1 MYIYHNIL
9 HNRRTFMISKKYS
22 SMLNNTSI
30 IREFAQYASK
40 RAAEIGAEN
49 VFNYT
54 IGNPSVPTTDD
65 FNKGLIDLIQNED
78 SLALHGYSPTL
89 TIYSVRKAVAES
101 LNRRFGM
108 EYVPEDIFMTSGA
121 AGALAHA
128 IRCVTEPGDEVI
140 TFAPYFPEYV
150 PYVDGTGAVLK
161 VVPADITSFQ
171 INFDAFLE
179 MMNPNVQAILINSPN
194 NPSGIVYSTETITH
208 LAQILTEKQEEYGHD
223 IYLIS
228 DEPYREIVFE
238 GTDSPFISKF
248 YDNTICCYS
257 FSKSL
262 SLPGERIGYVVVPN
276 EVENA
281 DQVIDGM
288 EAEIPQAMYDVRM
301 DELVN
306 DFAFRMEQQGLRLE
320 DYLKYMGQ
328 SVDQFRASFM
338 PQAEKQVKIRL
349 ALEAVAAAENIVA
362 SEEDVDAEIKRIA
375 DQYKMEEKQVRD
387 VVNMDDLKNDLAVT
401 KAIDFIKSHANIV
414 EKAAEAEK
422 AADAE

>member
-89 TIYSVRKAVAES
+89 TIYSVRKAVADS

-262 SLPGERIGYVVVPN
+262 SLPGERIGYVAVNPKCKDAELIINMCGQVSRFTGHNCPSSLIQLGVAKVLDETSDLSIYEKNKNILYKELTAMGYECVEPGGTFYMFPKTPIADANEFCNMTAHELDLILVPG
-276 EVENA
+276 
-281 DQVIDGM
+281 D
-288 EAEIPQAMYDVRM
+288 
-301 DELVN
+301 
-306 DFAFRMEQQGLRLE
+306 
-320 DYLKYMGQ
+320 
-328 SVDQFRASFM
+328 SFM
-338 PQAEKQVKIRL
+338 CPGHMRL
-349 ALEAVAAAENIVA
+349 AYCTTTDMVERSLPLFE
-362 SEEDVDAEIKRIA
+362 
-375 DQYKMEEKQVRD
+375 
-387 VVNMDDLKNDLAVT
+387 
-401 KAIDFIKSHANIV
+401 KAIKMC
-414 EKAAEAEK
+414 K
-422 AADAE
+422 

>member
-1 MYIYHNIL
+1 
-9 HNRRTFMISKKYS
+9 MISKKYS

-89 TIYSVRKAVAES
+89 TIYSVRKAVADS

-208 LAQILTEKQEEYGHD
+208 LAQILTEKQKEYGHD

-262 SLPGERIGYVVVPN
+262 SLPGERIGYVAVNPKCKDAELIIKMCGQVSRFTGHNCPSSLIQLGVAKVLDETSDLSIYEKNKNILYKELTAMGYECVEPGGTFYMFPKTPIADANEFCNMTAHELDLILVPG
-276 EVENA
+276 
-281 DQVIDGM
+281 D
-288 EAEIPQAMYDVRM
+288 
-301 DELVN
+301 
-306 DFAFRMEQQGLRLE
+306 
-320 DYLKYMGQ
+320 
-328 SVDQFRASFM
+328 SFM
-338 PQAEKQVKIRL
+338 CPGHMRL
-349 ALEAVAAAENIVA
+349 AYCTTTDMVERSLPLFE
-362 SEEDVDAEIKRIA
+362 
-375 DQYKMEEKQVRD
+375 
-387 VVNMDDLKNDLAVT
+387 
-401 KAIDFIKSHANIV
+401 KAIKMC
-414 EKAAEAEK
+414 K
-422 AADAE
+422 

>member
-1 MYIYHNIL
+1 
-9 HNRRTFMISKKYS
+9 MISKKYS

-78 SLALHGYSPTL
+78 SLTLHGYSPTL
-89 TIYSVRKAVAES
+89 TIYSVRKAVADS

-194 NPSGIVYSTETITH
+194 NPSGIVYSTETITR

-262 SLPGERIGYVVVPN
+262 SLPGERIGYVAVNPKCKDAELIINMCGQVSRFTGHNCPSSLIQLGVAKVLDETSDLSIYEKNKNILYKEVTAMGYECVEPGGTFYMFPKTPIADANEFCNMTAHELDLILVPG
-276 EVENA
+276 
-281 DQVIDGM
+281 D
-288 EAEIPQAMYDVRM
+288 
-301 DELVN
+301 
-306 DFAFRMEQQGLRLE
+306 
-320 DYLKYMGQ
+320 
-328 SVDQFRASFM
+328 SFM
-338 PQAEKQVKIRL
+338 CPGHMRL
-349 ALEAVAAAENIVA
+349 AYCTTTDMVERSLPLFE
-362 SEEDVDAEIKRIA
+362 
-375 DQYKMEEKQVRD
+375 
-387 VVNMDDLKNDLAVT
+387 
-401 KAIDFIKSHANIV
+401 KAIKMC
-414 EKAAEAEK
+414 K
-422 AADAE
+422 

>member
-1 MYIYHNIL
+1 
-9 HNRRTFMISKKYS
+9 MISKKYS

-89 TIYSVRKAVAES
+89 TIYSVRKAVADS

-194 NPSGIVYSTETITH
+194 NPSGIVYSTETITR
-208 LAQILTEKQEEYGHD
+208 LAQILSEKQEEYGHD

-262 SLPGERIGYVVVPN
+262 SLPGERIGYVAVNPKCKDAELIINMCGQVSRFTGHNCPSSLIQLGVAKVLDETSDLSIYEKNKNILYKELTAMGYECVEPGGTFYMFPKTPIADANAFCNMTAHELDLILVPG
-276 EVENA
+276 
-281 DQVIDGM
+281 D
-288 EAEIPQAMYDVRM
+288 
-301 DELVN
+301 
-306 DFAFRMEQQGLRLE
+306 
-320 DYLKYMGQ
+320 
-328 SVDQFRASFM
+328 SFM
-338 PQAEKQVKIRL
+338 CPGHMRL
-349 ALEAVAAAENIVA
+349 AYCTTTDMVERSLPLFE
-362 SEEDVDAEIKRIA
+362 
-375 DQYKMEEKQVRD
+375 
-387 VVNMDDLKNDLAVT
+387 
-401 KAIDFIKSHANIV
+401 KAIKMC
-414 EKAAEAEK
+414 K
-422 AADAE
+422 

>member
-1 MYIYHNIL
+1 
-9 HNRRTFMISKKYS
+9 MISKKYS

-78 SLALHGYSPTL
+78 SLTLHGYSPTL
-89 TIYSVRKAVAES
+89 TIYSVRKAVADS

-194 NPSGIVYSTETITH
+194 NPSGIVYSTETITR
-208 LAQILTEKQEEYGHD
+208 LAQILTDKQEEYGHD

-262 SLPGERIGYVVVPN
+262 SLPGERIGYVAVNPKCKDAELIINMCGQVSRFTGHNCPSSLIQLGVAKVLDETSDLSIYEKNKNILYKELTAMGYECVEPGGTFYMFPKTPIADANEFCNMTAHELDLILVPG
-276 EVENA
+276 
-281 DQVIDGM
+281 D
-288 EAEIPQAMYDVRM
+288 
-301 DELVN
+301 
-306 DFAFRMEQQGLRLE
+306 
-320 DYLKYMGQ
+320 
-328 SVDQFRASFM
+328 SFM
-338 PQAEKQVKIRL
+338 CPGHMRL
-349 ALEAVAAAENIVA
+349 AYCTTTDMVERSLPLFE
-362 SEEDVDAEIKRIA
+362 
-375 DQYKMEEKQVRD
+375 
-387 VVNMDDLKNDLAVT
+387 
-401 KAIDFIKSHANIV
+401 KAIKMC
-414 EKAAEAEK
+414 K
-422 AADAE
+422 

>member
-1 MYIYHNIL
+1 
-9 HNRRTFMISKKYS
+9 MISKKYS
-22 SMLNNTSI
+22 AMLNNTSI

-161 VVPADITSFQ
+161 VVPADTTSFQ
-171 INFDAFLE
+171 INFDAFLD

-194 NPSGIVYSTETITH
+194 NPSGIVYSTETITR
-208 LAQILTEKQEEYGHD
+208 LAQILSEKQEEYGHD

-262 SLPGERIGYVVVPN
+262 SLPGERIGYVAVNPKCKDAELIINMCGQVSRFTGHNCPSSLIQLGVAKVLDETSDLSIYEKNKNILYKELTAMGYECVEPGGTFYMFPKTPIADANGFCNMTAHELDLILVPG
-276 EVENA
+276 
-281 DQVIDGM
+281 D
-288 EAEIPQAMYDVRM
+288 
-301 DELVN
+301 
-306 DFAFRMEQQGLRLE
+306 
-320 DYLKYMGQ
+320 
-328 SVDQFRASFM
+328 SFM
-338 PQAEKQVKIRL
+338 CPGHMRL
-349 ALEAVAAAENIVA
+349 AYCTTTDMVERSLPLFE
-362 SEEDVDAEIKRIA
+362 
-375 DQYKMEEKQVRD
+375 
-387 VVNMDDLKNDLAVT
+387 
-401 KAIDFIKSHANIV
+401 KAIKMC
-414 EKAAEAEK
+414 K
-422 AADAE
+422 

>member
-1 MYIYHNIL
+1 
-9 HNRRTFMISKKYS
+9 MISKKYS

-194 NPSGIVYSTETITH
+194 NPSGIVYSTETITR
-208 LAQILTEKQEEYGHD
+208 LAQILSEKQEEYGHD

-262 SLPGERIGYVVVPN
+262 SLPGERIGYVAVNPKCRDAELIINMCGQVSRFTGHNCPSSLIQLGVAKVLDETSDLSIYEKNKNILYKELTAMGYECVEPGGTFYMFPKTPIADANEFCNMTAHELDLILVPG
-276 EVENA
+276 
-281 DQVIDGM
+281 D
-288 EAEIPQAMYDVRM
+288 
-301 DELVN
+301 
-306 DFAFRMEQQGLRLE
+306 
-320 DYLKYMGQ
+320 
-328 SVDQFRASFM
+328 SFM
-338 PQAEKQVKIRL
+338 CPGHMRL
-349 ALEAVAAAENIVA
+349 AYCTTTDMVERSLPLFE
-362 SEEDVDAEIKRIA
+362 
-375 DQYKMEEKQVRD
+375 
-387 VVNMDDLKNDLAVT
+387 
-401 KAIDFIKSHANIV
+401 KAIKMC
-414 EKAAEAEK
+414 K
-422 AADAE
+422 

>member
-1 MYIYHNIL
+1 
-9 HNRRTFMISKKYS
+9 MISKKYS

-65 FNKGLIDLIQNED
+65 FNKGLIVLIQNED

-194 NPSGIVYSTETITH
+194 NPSGIVYSTETITR

-262 SLPGERIGYVVVPN
+262 SLPGERIGYVAVNPKCKDAELIINMCGQVSRFTGHNCPSSLIQLGVAKVLDETSDLSIYEKNKNILYKELTAMGYECVEPGGTFYMFPKTPIADANEFCNMTAHELDLILVPG
-276 EVENA
+276 
-281 DQVIDGM
+281 D
-288 EAEIPQAMYDVRM
+288 
-301 DELVN
+301 
-306 DFAFRMEQQGLRLE
+306 
-320 DYLKYMGQ
+320 
-328 SVDQFRASFM
+328 SFM
-338 PQAEKQVKIRL
+338 CPGHMRL
-349 ALEAVAAAENIVA
+349 AYCTTTDMVERSLPLFE
-362 SEEDVDAEIKRIA
+362 
-375 DQYKMEEKQVRD
+375 
-387 VVNMDDLKNDLAVT
+387 
-401 KAIDFIKSHANIV
+401 KAIEMCK
-414 EKAAEAEK
+414 
-422 AADAE
+422 

>member
-1 MYIYHNIL
+1 
-9 HNRRTFMISKKYS
+9 MISKKYS

-194 NPSGIVYSTETITH
+194 NPSGIVYSTETITR
-208 LAQILTEKQEEYGHD
+208 LAQILSEKQEEYGHD

-262 SLPGERIGYVVVPN
+262 SLPGERIGYVAVNPKCKDAELIINMCGQVSRFTGHNCPSSLIQLGVAKVLDETSDLSIYEKNKNILYKELTAMGYECVEPGGTFYMFPKTPIADANEFCNMTAHELDLILVPG
-276 EVENA
+276 
-281 DQVIDGM
+281 D
-288 EAEIPQAMYDVRM
+288 
-301 DELVN
+301 
-306 DFAFRMEQQGLRLE
+306 
-320 DYLKYMGQ
+320 
-328 SVDQFRASFM
+328 SFM
-338 PQAEKQVKIRL
+338 CPGHMRL
-349 ALEAVAAAENIVA
+349 AYCTTTDMVERSLPLFE
-362 SEEDVDAEIKRIA
+362 
-375 DQYKMEEKQVRD
+375 
-387 VVNMDDLKNDLAVT
+387 
-401 KAIDFIKSHANIV
+401 KAIEMCK
-414 EKAAEAEK
+414 
-422 AADAE
+422 

>member
-1 MYIYHNIL
+1 
-9 HNRRTFMISKKYS
+9 MISKKYS

-89 TIYSVRKAVAES
+89 TIYSVRKAVADS

-108 EYVPEDIFMTSGA
+108 EYIPEDIFMTSGA

-194 NPSGIVYSTETITH
+194 NPSGIVYSTETITR

-262 SLPGERIGYVVVPN
+262 SLPGERIGYVAVNPKCKDAELIINMCGQVSRFTGHNCPSSLIQLGVAKVLDETSDLSIYEKNKNILYKELTAMGYECVEPGGTFYMFPKTPIADANEFCNMTAHELDLILVPG
-276 EVENA
+276 
-281 DQVIDGM
+281 D
-288 EAEIPQAMYDVRM
+288 
-301 DELVN
+301 
-306 DFAFRMEQQGLRLE
+306 
-320 DYLKYMGQ
+320 
-328 SVDQFRASFM
+328 SFM
-338 PQAEKQVKIRL
+338 CPGHMRL
-349 ALEAVAAAENIVA
+349 AYCTTTDMVERSLPLFE
-362 SEEDVDAEIKRIA
+362 
-375 DQYKMEEKQVRD
+375 
-387 VVNMDDLKNDLAVT
+387 
-401 KAIDFIKSHANIV
+401 KAIKMC
-414 EKAAEAEK
+414 K
-422 AADAE
+422 

>member
-1 MYIYHNIL
+1 
-9 HNRRTFMISKKYS
+9 MISKKYS

-89 TIYSVRKAVAES
+89 TIYSVRKAVADS

-179 MMNPNVQAILINSPN
+179 MLNPNVQAILINSPN

-262 SLPGERIGYVVVPN
+262 SLPGERIGYVAVNPKCKDAELIINMCGQVSRFTGHNCPSSLIQLGVAKVLDETSDLSIYEKNKNILYKELTAMGYECVEPGGTFYMFPKTPIADANEFCNMTAHELDLILVPG
-276 EVENA
+276 
-281 DQVIDGM
+281 D
-288 EAEIPQAMYDVRM
+288 
-301 DELVN
+301 
-306 DFAFRMEQQGLRLE
+306 
-320 DYLKYMGQ
+320 
-328 SVDQFRASFM
+328 SFM
-338 PQAEKQVKIRL
+338 CPGHMRL
-349 ALEAVAAAENIVA
+349 AYCTTTDMVERSLPLFE
-362 SEEDVDAEIKRIA
+362 
-375 DQYKMEEKQVRD
+375 
-387 VVNMDDLKNDLAVT
+387 
-401 KAIDFIKSHANIV
+401 KAIKMC
-414 EKAAEAEK
+414 K
-422 AADAE
+422 

>member
-1 MYIYHNIL
+1 
-9 HNRRTFMISKKYS
+9 MISKKYS

-78 SLALHGYSPTL
+78 SLTLHGYSPTL
-89 TIYSVRKAVAES
+89 TIYSVRKAVADS

-194 NPSGIVYSTETITH
+194 NPSGIVYSTETITR

-262 SLPGERIGYVVVPN
+262 SLPGERIGYVAVNPKCKDAELIINMCGQVSRFTGHNCPSSLIQLGVARVLDETSDLSIYEKNKNILYKELTAMGYECVEPGGTFYMFPKTPIADANEFCNMTAHELDLILVPG
-276 EVENA
+276 
-281 DQVIDGM
+281 D
-288 EAEIPQAMYDVRM
+288 
-301 DELVN
+301 
-306 DFAFRMEQQGLRLE
+306 
-320 DYLKYMGQ
+320 
-328 SVDQFRASFM
+328 SFM
-338 PQAEKQVKIRL
+338 CPGHMRL
-349 ALEAVAAAENIVA
+349 AYCTTTDMVERSLPLFE
-362 SEEDVDAEIKRIA
+362 
-375 DQYKMEEKQVRD
+375 
-387 VVNMDDLKNDLAVT
+387 
-401 KAIDFIKSHANIV
+401 KAIKM
-414 EKAAEAEK
+414 
-422 AADAE
+422 

>member
-1 MYIYHNIL
+1 
-9 HNRRTFMISKKYS
+9 MISKKYS

-179 MMNPNVQAILINSPN
+179 MMNPNVQAIIINSPN

-262 SLPGERIGYVVVPN
+262 SLPGERIGYVAVNPKCKDAELIINMCGQVSRFTGHNCPSSLIQLGVARVLDETSDLSIYEKNKNILYKELTAMGYECVEPGGTFYMFPKTPIADANEFCNMTAHELDLILVPG
-276 EVENA
+276 
-281 DQVIDGM
+281 D
-288 EAEIPQAMYDVRM
+288 
-301 DELVN
+301 
-306 DFAFRMEQQGLRLE
+306 
-320 DYLKYMGQ
+320 
-328 SVDQFRASFM
+328 SFM
-338 PQAEKQVKIRL
+338 CPGHMRL
-349 ALEAVAAAENIVA
+349 AYCTTTDMVERSLPLFE
-362 SEEDVDAEIKRIA
+362 
-375 DQYKMEEKQVRD
+375 
-387 VVNMDDLKNDLAVT
+387 
-401 KAIDFIKSHANIV
+401 KAIKMC
-414 EKAAEAEK
+414 K
-422 AADAE
+422 

>member
-1 MYIYHNIL
+1 
-9 HNRRTFMISKKYS
+9 MISKKYS

-140 TFAPYFPEYV
+140 SFAPYFPEYV

-194 NPSGIVYSTETITH
+194 NPSGIVYSTETITR
-208 LAQILTEKQEEYGHD
+208 LAQILSEKQEEYGHD

-262 SLPGERIGYVVVPN
+262 SLPGERIGYVAVNPKCKDAELIINMCGQVSRFTGHNCPSSLIQLGVAKVLDETSDLSIYEKNKNILYKELTAMGYECVEPGGTFYMFPKTPIADANEFCNMTAHELDLILVPG
-276 EVENA
+276 
-281 DQVIDGM
+281 D
-288 EAEIPQAMYDVRM
+288 
-301 DELVN
+301 
-306 DFAFRMEQQGLRLE
+306 
-320 DYLKYMGQ
+320 
-328 SVDQFRASFM
+328 SFM
-338 PQAEKQVKIRL
+338 CPGHMRL
-349 ALEAVAAAENIVA
+349 AYCTTTDMVERSLPLFE
-362 SEEDVDAEIKRIA
+362 
-375 DQYKMEEKQVRD
+375 
-387 VVNMDDLKNDLAVT
+387 
-401 KAIDFIKSHANIV
+401 KAIKMC
-414 EKAAEAEK
+414 K
-422 AADAE
+422 

>member
-1 MYIYHNIL
+1 
-9 HNRRTFMISKKYS
+9 MISKKYS
-22 SMLNNTSI
+22 AMLNNTSI

-194 NPSGIVYSTETITH
+194 NPSGIVYSTETITR
-208 LAQILTEKQEEYGHD
+208 LAQILSEKQEEYGHN

-262 SLPGERIGYVVVPN
+262 SLPGERIGYVAVNPKCRDAELIINMCGQVSRFTGHNCPSSLIQLGVAKVLDETSDLSIYEKNKNILYKELTAMGYECVEPGGTFYMFPKTPIADANEFCNMTAHELDLILVPG
-276 EVENA
+276 
-281 DQVIDGM
+281 D
-288 EAEIPQAMYDVRM
+288 
-301 DELVN
+301 
-306 DFAFRMEQQGLRLE
+306 
-320 DYLKYMGQ
+320 
-328 SVDQFRASFM
+328 SFM
-338 PQAEKQVKIRL
+338 CPGHMRL
-349 ALEAVAAAENIVA
+349 AYCTTTDMVERSLPLFE
-362 SEEDVDAEIKRIA
+362 
-375 DQYKMEEKQVRD
+375 
-387 VVNMDDLKNDLAVT
+387 
-401 KAIDFIKSHANIV
+401 KAIKMC
-414 EKAAEAEK
+414 K
-422 AADAE
+422 

>member
-1 MYIYHNIL
+1 
-9 HNRRTFMISKKYS
+9 MISKKYS

-78 SLALHGYSPTL
+78 SLTLHGYSPTL
-89 TIYSVRKAVAES
+89 TIYSVRKAVADS

-194 NPSGIVYSTETITH
+194 NPSGIVYSTETITR
-208 LAQILTEKQEEYGHD
+208 LAQILTEKQEEYRHD

-262 SLPGERIGYVVVPN
+262 SLPGERIGYVAVNPKCKDAELIINMCGQVSRFTGHNCPSSLIQLGVAKVLDETSDLSIYEKNKNILYKELTAMGYECVEPGGTFYMFPKTPIADANEFCNMTAHELDLILVPG
-276 EVENA
+276 
-281 DQVIDGM
+281 D
-288 EAEIPQAMYDVRM
+288 
-301 DELVN
+301 
-306 DFAFRMEQQGLRLE
+306 
-320 DYLKYMGQ
+320 
-328 SVDQFRASFM
+328 SFM
-338 PQAEKQVKIRL
+338 CPGHMRL
-349 ALEAVAAAENIVA
+349 AYCTTTDMVERSLPLFE
-362 SEEDVDAEIKRIA
+362 
-375 DQYKMEEKQVRD
+375 
-387 VVNMDDLKNDLAVT
+387 
-401 KAIDFIKSHANIV
+401 KAIEMCK
-414 EKAAEAEK
+414 
-422 AADAE
+422 

>member
-1 MYIYHNIL
+1 
-9 HNRRTFMISKKYS
+9 MISKKYS

-89 TIYSVRKAVAES
+89 TIYSVRKAVADS

-161 VVPADITSFQ
+161 VVPADITLFQ

-208 LAQILTEKQEEYGHD
+208 LAQILTEKQKEYGHD

-262 SLPGERIGYVVVPN
+262 SLPGERIGYVAVNPKCKDAELIINMCGQVSRFTGHNCPSSLIQLGVARVLDETSDLSIYEKNKNILYKELTAMGYECVEPGGTFYMFPKTPIADANEFCNMTAHELDLILVPG
-276 EVENA
+276 
-281 DQVIDGM
+281 D
-288 EAEIPQAMYDVRM
+288 
-301 DELVN
+301 
-306 DFAFRMEQQGLRLE
+306 
-320 DYLKYMGQ
+320 
-328 SVDQFRASFM
+328 SFM
-338 PQAEKQVKIRL
+338 CPGHMRL
-349 ALEAVAAAENIVA
+349 AYCTTTDMVERSLPLFE
-362 SEEDVDAEIKRIA
+362 
-375 DQYKMEEKQVRD
+375 
-387 VVNMDDLKNDLAVT
+387 
-401 KAIDFIKSHANIV
+401 KAIKMC
-414 EKAAEAEK
+414 K
-422 AADAE
+422 

>member
-1 MYIYHNIL
+1 
-9 HNRRTFMISKKYS
+9 MISKKYS

-78 SLALHGYSPTL
+78 SLTLHGYSPTL
-89 TIYSVRKAVAES
+89 TIYSVRKAVADS

-194 NPSGIVYSTETITH
+194 TPSGIVYSTETITR

-262 SLPGERIGYVVVPN
+262 SLPGERIGYVAVNPKCKDAELIINMCGQVSRFTGHNCPSSLIQLGVAKVLDETSDLSIYEKNKNILYKELTAMGYECVEPGGTFYMFPKTPIADANEFCNMTAHELDLILVPG
-276 EVENA
+276 
-281 DQVIDGM
+281 D
-288 EAEIPQAMYDVRM
+288 
-301 DELVN
+301 
-306 DFAFRMEQQGLRLE
+306 
-320 DYLKYMGQ
+320 
-328 SVDQFRASFM
+328 SFM
-338 PQAEKQVKIRL
+338 CPGHMRL
-349 ALEAVAAAENIVA
+349 AYCTTTDMVERSLPLFE
-362 SEEDVDAEIKRIA
+362 
-375 DQYKMEEKQVRD
+375 
-387 VVNMDDLKNDLAVT
+387 
-401 KAIDFIKSHANIV
+401 KAIKMC
-414 EKAAEAEK
+414 K
-422 AADAE
+422 

>member
-1 MYIYHNIL
+1 
-9 HNRRTFMISKKYS
+9 MISKKYS
-22 SMLNNTSI
+22 AMLNNTSI

-128 IRCVTEPGDEVI
+128 IRCVTDPGDEVI

-194 NPSGIVYSTETITH
+194 NPSGIVYSTETITR
-208 LAQILTEKQEEYGHD
+208 LAQILSEKQEEYGHD

-262 SLPGERIGYVVVPN
+262 SLPGERIGYVAVNPKCRDAELIINMCGQVSRFTGHNCPSSLIQLGVAKVLDETSDLSIYEKNKNILYKELTAMGYECVEPGGTFYMFPKTPIADANEFCNMTAHELDLILVPG
-276 EVENA
+276 
-281 DQVIDGM
+281 D
-288 EAEIPQAMYDVRM
+288 
-301 DELVN
+301 
-306 DFAFRMEQQGLRLE
+306 
-320 DYLKYMGQ
+320 
-328 SVDQFRASFM
+328 SFM
-338 PQAEKQVKIRL
+338 CPGHMRL
-349 ALEAVAAAENIVA
+349 AYCTTTDMVERSLPLFE
-362 SEEDVDAEIKRIA
+362 
-375 DQYKMEEKQVRD
+375 
-387 VVNMDDLKNDLAVT
+387 
-401 KAIDFIKSHANIV
+401 KAIKMC
-414 EKAAEAEK
+414 K
-422 AADAE
+422 

>member
-1 MYIYHNIL
+1 
-9 HNRRTFMISKKYS
+9 MISKKYS

-262 SLPGERIGYVVVPN
+262 SLPGERIGYVAVNPKCKDAELIINMCGQVSRFTGHNCPSSLIQLGVARVLDETSDLSIYEKNKNILYKELTAMGYECVEPGGTFYMFPKTPIADANEFCNMTAHELDLILVPG
-276 EVENA
+276 
-281 DQVIDGM
+281 D
-288 EAEIPQAMYDVRM
+288 
-301 DELVN
+301 
-306 DFAFRMEQQGLRLE
+306 
-320 DYLKYMGQ
+320 
-328 SVDQFRASFM
+328 SFM
-338 PQAEKQVKIRL
+338 CPGHMRL
-349 ALEAVAAAENIVA
+349 AYCTTTDMVERSLPLFE
-362 SEEDVDAEIKRIA
+362 
-375 DQYKMEEKQVRD
+375 
-387 VVNMDDLKNDLAVT
+387 
-401 KAIDFIKSHANIV
+401 KAIKMR
-414 EKAAEAEK
+414 K
-422 AADAE
+422 

>member
-1 MYIYHNIL
+1 
-9 HNRRTFMISKKYS
+9 
-22 SMLNNTSI
+22 MLNNTSI

-208 LAQILTEKQEEYGHD
+208 LAQIITEKQEEYGHD

-262 SLPGERIGYVVVPN
+262 SLPGERIGYVAVNPKCKDAELIINMCGQVSRFTGHNCPSSLIQLGVAKVLDETSDLSIYEKNKNILYKELTAMGYECVEPGGTFYMFPKTPIADANEFCNMTAHELDLILVPG
-276 EVENA
+276 
-281 DQVIDGM
+281 D
-288 EAEIPQAMYDVRM
+288 
-301 DELVN
+301 
-306 DFAFRMEQQGLRLE
+306 
-320 DYLKYMGQ
+320 
-328 SVDQFRASFM
+328 SFM
-338 PQAEKQVKIRL
+338 CPGHMRL
-349 ALEAVAAAENIVA
+349 AYCTTTDMVERSLPLFE
-362 SEEDVDAEIKRIA
+362 
-375 DQYKMEEKQVRD
+375 
-387 VVNMDDLKNDLAVT
+387 
-401 KAIDFIKSHANIV
+401 KAIKMC
-414 EKAAEAEK
+414 K
-422 AADAE
+422 

>member
-1 MYIYHNIL
+1 
-9 HNRRTFMISKKYS
+9 MISKKYS

-262 SLPGERIGYVVVPN
+262 SLPGERIGYVAVNPKCKDAELIINMCGQVSRFTGHNCPSSLIQLGVARVLDETSDLSIYEKNKNILYKELTAMGYECVEPGGTFYMFPKTPIADANEFCNMTAHELDLILVP
-276 EVENA
+276 
-281 DQVIDGM
+281 G
-288 EAEIPQAMYDVRM
+288 
-301 DELVN
+301 
-306 DFAFRMEQQGLRLE
+306 
-320 DYLKYMGQ
+320 
-328 SVDQFRASFM
+328 ASFM
-338 PQAEKQVKIRL
+338 CPGHMRL
-349 ALEAVAAAENIVA
+349 AYCTPTA
-362 SEEDVDAEIKRIA
+362 
-375 DQYKMEEKQVRD
+375 
-387 VVNMDDLKNDLAVT
+387 
-401 KAIDFIKSHANIV
+401 
-414 EKAAEAEK
+414 
-422 AADAE
+422 

>member
-1 MYIYHNIL
+1 
-9 HNRRTFMISKKYS
+9 MISKKYS

-78 SLALHGYSPTL
+78 SLTLHGYSPTL
-89 TIYSVRKAVAES
+89 TIYSVRKAVADS

-262 SLPGERIGYVVVPN
+262 SLPGERIGYVAVNPKCKDAELIINMCGQVSRFTGHNCPSSLIQLGVAKVLDETSDLSIYEKNKNILYKELTAMGYECVEPGGTFYMFPKTPIADANEFCNMTAHELDLILVPG
-276 EVENA
+276 
-281 DQVIDGM
+281 D
-288 EAEIPQAMYDVRM
+288 
-301 DELVN
+301 
-306 DFAFRMEQQGLRLE
+306 
-320 DYLKYMGQ
+320 
-328 SVDQFRASFM
+328 SFM
-338 PQAEKQVKIRL
+338 CPGHMRL
-349 ALEAVAAAENIVA
+349 AYCTTTDIVER
-362 SEEDVDAEIKRIA
+362 SLPLFE
-375 DQYKMEEKQVRD
+375 
-387 VVNMDDLKNDLAVT
+387 
-401 KAIDFIKSHANIV
+401 KAIKMC
-414 EKAAEAEK
+414 K
-422 AADAE
+422 

>member
-9 HNRRTFMISKKYS
+9 HNRRSFKISKKYS

-194 NPSGIVYSTETITH
+194 NPSGIVYSTETITR
-208 LAQILTEKQEEYGHD
+208 LAQILSEKQEEYGHD

-262 SLPGERIGYVVVPN
+262 SLPGERIGYVAVNPKCKDAELIINMCGQVSRFTGHNCPSSLIQLGVAKVLDETSDLSIYEKNKNILYKELTAMGYECVEPGGTFYMFPKTPIADANEFCNMTAHELDLILVPG
-276 EVENA
+276 
-281 DQVIDGM
+281 D
-288 EAEIPQAMYDVRM
+288 
-301 DELVN
+301 
-306 DFAFRMEQQGLRLE
+306 
-320 DYLKYMGQ
+320 
-328 SVDQFRASFM
+328 SFM
-338 PQAEKQVKIRL
+338 CPGHMRL
-349 ALEAVAAAENIVA
+349 AYCTTTDMVERSLPLFE
-362 SEEDVDAEIKRIA
+362 
-375 DQYKMEEKQVRD
+375 
-387 VVNMDDLKNDLAVT
+387 
-401 KAIDFIKSHANIV
+401 KAIKMC
-414 EKAAEAEK
+414 K
-422 AADAE
+422 

>member
-1 MYIYHNIL
+1 
-9 HNRRTFMISKKYS
+9 MISKKYS

-78 SLALHGYSPTL
+78 SLALHGYSSTL

-194 NPSGIVYSTETITH
+194 NPSGIVYSTETITR
-208 LAQILTEKQEEYGHD
+208 LAQILSEKQEEYGHD

-248 YDNTICCYS
+248 YANTICCYS

-262 SLPGERIGYVVVPN
+262 SLPGERIGYVAVNPKCKDAELIINMCGQVSRFTGHNCPSSLIQLGVARVLDETSDLSIYEKNKNILYKELTAMGYECVEPGGTFYMFPKTPIADANEFCNMTAHELDLILVPG
-276 EVENA
+276 
-281 DQVIDGM
+281 D
-288 EAEIPQAMYDVRM
+288 
-301 DELVN
+301 
-306 DFAFRMEQQGLRLE
+306 
-320 DYLKYMGQ
+320 
-328 SVDQFRASFM
+328 SFM
-338 PQAEKQVKIRL
+338 CPGHMRL
-349 ALEAVAAAENIVA
+349 AYCTTTDMVERSLPLFE
-362 SEEDVDAEIKRIA
+362 
-375 DQYKMEEKQVRD
+375 
-387 VVNMDDLKNDLAVT
+387 
-401 KAIDFIKSHANIV
+401 KAIKMC
-414 EKAAEAEK
+414 K
-422 AADAE
+422 

>member
-1 MYIYHNIL
+1 
-9 HNRRTFMISKKYS
+9 MISKKYS

-78 SLALHGYSPTL
+78 SLTLHGYSPTL
-89 TIYSVRKAVAES
+89 TIYSVRKAVADS

-194 NPSGIVYSTETITH
+194 NPSGIVYSTETITR

-262 SLPGERIGYVVVPN
+262 SLSGERIGYVAVNPKCKDAELIINMCGQVSRFTGHNCPSSLIQLGVAKVLDETSDLSIYEKNKNILYKELTAMGYECVEPGGTFYMFPKTPIADANEFCNMTAHELDLILVPG
-276 EVENA
+276 
-281 DQVIDGM
+281 D
-288 EAEIPQAMYDVRM
+288 
-301 DELVN
+301 
-306 DFAFRMEQQGLRLE
+306 
-320 DYLKYMGQ
+320 
-328 SVDQFRASFM
+328 SFM
-338 PQAEKQVKIRL
+338 CPGHMRL
-349 ALEAVAAAENIVA
+349 AYCTTTDMVERSLPLFE
-362 SEEDVDAEIKRIA
+362 
-375 DQYKMEEKQVRD
+375 
-387 VVNMDDLKNDLAVT
+387 
-401 KAIDFIKSHANIV
+401 KAIKMC
-414 EKAAEAEK
+414 K
-422 AADAE
+422 

>member
-1 MYIYHNIL
+1 
-9 HNRRTFMISKKYS
+9 MISKKYS

-89 TIYSVRKAVAES
+89 TIYSVRKAVADS

-262 SLPGERIGYVVVPN
+262 SLPGERIGYVAVNPKCKDAELIINMCGQVSRFTGHNCPSSLIQLGVAKVLDETSDLSIYEKNKNILYKELTAMGYECVEPGGTFYMFPKTPIADANEFSNMTAHELDLILVPG
-276 EVENA
+276 
-281 DQVIDGM
+281 D
-288 EAEIPQAMYDVRM
+288 
-301 DELVN
+301 
-306 DFAFRMEQQGLRLE
+306 
-320 DYLKYMGQ
+320 
-328 SVDQFRASFM
+328 SFM
-338 PQAEKQVKIRL
+338 CPGHMRL
-349 ALEAVAAAENIVA
+349 AYCTTTDMVERSLPLFE
-362 SEEDVDAEIKRIA
+362 
-375 DQYKMEEKQVRD
+375 
-387 VVNMDDLKNDLAVT
+387 
-401 KAIDFIKSHANIV
+401 KAIKMC
-414 EKAAEAEK
+414 K
-422 AADAE
+422 

>member
-171 INFDAFLE
+171 INFNAFLE

-238 GTDSPFISKF
+238 GTDSPFISKS

-262 SLPGERIGYVVVPN
+262 SLPGERIGYVAVNPKCKDAELIINMCGQVSRFTGHNCPSSLIQLGVAKVLDETSDLSIYEKNKNILYKELTAMGYECVEPGGTFYMFPKTPIADANEFCNMTAHELDLILVPG
-276 EVENA
+276 
-281 DQVIDGM
+281 D
-288 EAEIPQAMYDVRM
+288 
-301 DELVN
+301 
-306 DFAFRMEQQGLRLE
+306 
-320 DYLKYMGQ
+320 
-328 SVDQFRASFM
+328 SFM
-338 PQAEKQVKIRL
+338 CPGHMRL
-349 ALEAVAAAENIVA
+349 AYCTTTDMVERSLPLFE
-362 SEEDVDAEIKRIA
+362 
-375 DQYKMEEKQVRD
+375 
-387 VVNMDDLKNDLAVT
+387 
-401 KAIDFIKSHANIV
+401 KAIKMC
-414 EKAAEAEK
+414 K
-422 AADAE
+422 

>member
-1 MYIYHNIL
+1 
-9 HNRRTFMISKKYS
+9 MISKKYS
-22 SMLNNTSI
+22 AMLNNTSI

-194 NPSGIVYSTETITH
+194 NPSGIVYSTKTITR
-208 LAQILTEKQEEYGHD
+208 LAQILSEKQEEYGHD

-262 SLPGERIGYVVVPN
+262 SLPGERIGYVAVNPKCKDAELIINMCGQVSRFTGHNCPSSLIQLGVAKVLDETSDLSIYEKNKNILYKELTAIGYECVEPGGTFYMFPKTPIADANEFCNMTAHELDLILVPG
-276 EVENA
+276 
-281 DQVIDGM
+281 D
-288 EAEIPQAMYDVRM
+288 
-301 DELVN
+301 
-306 DFAFRMEQQGLRLE
+306 
-320 DYLKYMGQ
+320 
-328 SVDQFRASFM
+328 SFM
-338 PQAEKQVKIRL
+338 CPGHMRL
-349 ALEAVAAAENIVA
+349 AYCTTTDMVERSLPLFE
-362 SEEDVDAEIKRIA
+362 
-375 DQYKMEEKQVRD
+375 
-387 VVNMDDLKNDLAVT
+387 
-401 KAIDFIKSHANIV
+401 KAIKMC
-414 EKAAEAEK
+414 K
-422 AADAE
+422 

>member
-1 MYIYHNIL
+1 
-9 HNRRTFMISKKYS
+9 MISKKYS

-262 SLPGERIGYVVVPN
+262 SLPGERIGYV
-276 EVENA
+276 A
-281 DQVIDGM
+281 
-288 EAEIPQAMYDVRM
+288 
-301 DELVN
+301 VN
-306 DFAFRMEQQGLRLE
+306 P
-320 DYLKYMGQ
+320 KC
-328 SVDQFRASFM
+328 
-338 PQAEKQVKIRL
+338 K
-349 ALEAVAAAENIVA
+349 
-362 SEEDVDAEIKRIA
+362 DAELIINMCGQVSRFTGHNCPSSLIQLGVAKVLDETSDLSIYEKNKNILYKELTAMGYECVEPGGTFYMFPRALTEDANEFCWRAAKELNLIIVPGDSFLCPGHFRIS
-375 DQYKMEEKQVRD
+375 YC
-387 VVNMDDLKNDLAVT
+387 VT
-401 KAIDFIKSHANIV
+401 TDMV
-414 EKAAEAEK
+414 EKAIPLFEK
-422 AADAE
+422 LYKLYR

>member
-1 MYIYHNIL
+1 
-9 HNRRTFMISKKYS
+9 MISKKYS

-89 TIYSVRKAVAES
+89 TIYSVRKAVADS

-194 NPSGIVYSTETITH
+194 NPSGIVYSTETITR
-208 LAQILTEKQEEYGHD
+208 LAQILSEKQEEYGHD

-248 YDNTICCYS
+248 YGNTICCYS

-262 SLPGERIGYVVVPN
+262 SLPGERIGYVAVNPKCKDAELIINMCGQVSRFTGHNCPSSLIQLGVAKVLDETSDLSIYEKNKNILYKELTAMGYECVEPGGTFYMFPKTPIADANEFCNMTAHELDLILVPG
-276 EVENA
+276 
-281 DQVIDGM
+281 D
-288 EAEIPQAMYDVRM
+288 
-301 DELVN
+301 
-306 DFAFRMEQQGLRLE
+306 
-320 DYLKYMGQ
+320 
-328 SVDQFRASFM
+328 SFM
-338 PQAEKQVKIRL
+338 CPGHMRL
-349 ALEAVAAAENIVA
+349 AYCTTTDMVERSLPLFE
-362 SEEDVDAEIKRIA
+362 
-375 DQYKMEEKQVRD
+375 
-387 VVNMDDLKNDLAVT
+387 
-401 KAIDFIKSHANIV
+401 KAIKMC
-414 EKAAEAEK
+414 K
-422 AADAE
+422 

>member
-1 MYIYHNIL
+1 
-9 HNRRTFMISKKYS
+9 MISKKYS

-262 SLPGERIGYVVVPN
+262 SLPGERIGYVAVNPKCKDAELIINMCGQVSRFTGHNCPSSLIQLGVAKVLDETSDLSIYEKNKNILYKELTAMGYECVEPGGTFYMFPKTPIADANEFCNMTAHELDLILVPG
-276 EVENA
+276 
-281 DQVIDGM
+281 D
-288 EAEIPQAMYDVRM
+288 
-301 DELVN
+301 
-306 DFAFRMEQQGLRLE
+306 
-320 DYLKYMGQ
+320 
-328 SVDQFRASFM
+328 SFM
-338 PQAEKQVKIRL
+338 CPGHMRL
-349 ALEAVAAAENIVA
+349 AYCTTTDMVEHSLPLFE
-362 SEEDVDAEIKRIA
+362 
-375 DQYKMEEKQVRD
+375 
-387 VVNMDDLKNDLAVT
+387 
-401 KAIDFIKSHANIV
+401 KAIKMC
-414 EKAAEAEK
+414 K
-422 AADAE
+422 

>member
-65 FNKGLIDLIQNED
+65 FNTGLIDLIQNED
-78 SLALHGYSPTL
+78 SLTLHGYSPTL
-89 TIYSVRKAVAES
+89 TIYSVRKAVADS

-262 SLPGERIGYVVVPN
+262 SLPGERIGYVAVNPKCKDAELIINMCGQVSRFTGHNCPSSLIQLGVAKVLDETSDLSIYEKNKNILYKELTAMGYECVEPGGTFYMFPKTPIADANEFCNMTAHELDLILVPG
-276 EVENA
+276 
-281 DQVIDGM
+281 D
-288 EAEIPQAMYDVRM
+288 
-301 DELVN
+301 
-306 DFAFRMEQQGLRLE
+306 
-320 DYLKYMGQ
+320 
-328 SVDQFRASFM
+328 SFM
-338 PQAEKQVKIRL
+338 CPGHMRL
-349 ALEAVAAAENIVA
+349 AYCTTTDMVERSLPLFE
-362 SEEDVDAEIKRIA
+362 
-375 DQYKMEEKQVRD
+375 
-387 VVNMDDLKNDLAVT
+387 
-401 KAIDFIKSHANIV
+401 KAIKMC
-414 EKAAEAEK
+414 K
-422 AADAE
+422 

>member
-1 MYIYHNIL
+1 
-9 HNRRTFMISKKYS
+9 MISKKYS

-89 TIYSVRKAVAES
+89 TIYSVRKAVADS

-179 MMNPNVQAILINSPN
+179 MLNPNVQAILINSPN

-262 SLPGERIGYVVVPN
+262 SLPGERIGYVAVNPKCKDAELIINMCGQVSRFTGHNCPSSLIQLGVARVLDETSDLSIYEKNKNILYKELTAMGYECVEPGGTFYMFPKTPIADANEFCNMTAHELDLILVPG
-276 EVENA
+276 
-281 DQVIDGM
+281 D
-288 EAEIPQAMYDVRM
+288 
-301 DELVN
+301 
-306 DFAFRMEQQGLRLE
+306 
-320 DYLKYMGQ
+320 
-328 SVDQFRASFM
+328 SFM
-338 PQAEKQVKIRL
+338 CPGHMRL
-349 ALEAVAAAENIVA
+349 AYCTTTDMVERSLPLFE
-362 SEEDVDAEIKRIA
+362 
-375 DQYKMEEKQVRD
+375 
-387 VVNMDDLKNDLAVT
+387 
-401 KAIDFIKSHANIV
+401 KAIKMC
-414 EKAAEAEK
+414 K
-422 AADAE
+422 

>member
-1 MYIYHNIL
+1 
-9 HNRRTFMISKKYS
+9 MISKKYS
-22 SMLNNTSI
+22 AMLNNTSI

-150 PYVDGTGAVLK
+150 PYIDGTGAVLK

-194 NPSGIVYSTETITH
+194 NPSGIVYSTETITR
-208 LAQILTEKQEEYGHD
+208 LAQILSEKQEEYGHD

-262 SLPGERIGYVVVPN
+262 SLPGERIGYVAVNPKCKDAELIINMCGQVSRFTGHNCPSSLIQLGVAKVLDETSDLSIYEKNKNILYKELTAMGYECVEPGGTFYMFPKTPIADANEFCNMTAHELDLILVPG
-276 EVENA
+276 
-281 DQVIDGM
+281 D
-288 EAEIPQAMYDVRM
+288 
-301 DELVN
+301 
-306 DFAFRMEQQGLRLE
+306 
-320 DYLKYMGQ
+320 
-328 SVDQFRASFM
+328 SFM
-338 PQAEKQVKIRL
+338 CPGHMRL
-349 ALEAVAAAENIVA
+349 AYCTTTDMVERSLPLFE
-362 SEEDVDAEIKRIA
+362 
-375 DQYKMEEKQVRD
+375 
-387 VVNMDDLKNDLAVT
+387 
-401 KAIDFIKSHANIV
+401 KAIKMC
-414 EKAAEAEK
+414 K
-422 AADAE
+422 